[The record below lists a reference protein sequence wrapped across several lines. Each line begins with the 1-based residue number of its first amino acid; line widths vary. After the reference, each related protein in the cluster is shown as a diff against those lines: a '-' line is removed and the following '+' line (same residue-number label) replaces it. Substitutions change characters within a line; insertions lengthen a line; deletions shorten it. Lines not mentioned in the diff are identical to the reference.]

1 MGFIERR
8 NGRYR
13 ARYRDPLGRQ
23 LSETFSR
30 KLDAER
36 FLREVQVDIERG
48 RWLDPSGAQLTLQSW
63 SGEFLSLARRLS
75 PTTQQTYR
83 RDLDKYILPRFGAYR
98 IGRLPTDEIE
108 KWLMDEIEAGI
119 ASSSVHRHYRTF
131 RRVLQVA
138 VQKEKILANPF
149 DRVEPPHVPSREMVF
164 LSWKQA
170 IELAEAHR
178 ERFRAL
184 IYLAVDSGMRW
195 SELIGL
201 RQSRLDLLHRK
212 VRVTDQLVRLDTK
225 QWLRKELK
233 TSASLRSITI
243 TPSTSAILAE
253 HVERFAEPGPE
264 GLVFTNNAGHPIMS
278 SSFWNNHFMPLLPL
292 SRPPAHE
299 RRARDRGRSSPEGNP
314 DAYGPQLDQRDAR
327 PLRSP
332 LPRARRGD
340 RIVVRGTDRS
350 ATRCSRDQRHPWR
363 VRKLSAVL

>member
-1 MGFIERR
+1 
-8 NGRYR
+8 
-13 ARYRDPLGRQ
+13 
-23 LSETFSR
+23 
-30 KLDAER
+30 
-36 FLREVQVDIERG
+36 
-48 RWLDPSGAQLTLQSW
+48 
-63 SGEFLSLARRLS
+63 
-75 PTTQQTYR
+75 
-83 RDLDKYILPRFGAYR
+83 
-98 IGRLPTDEIE
+98 
-108 KWLMDEIEAGI
+108 MDEIEAGI

-164 LSWKQA
+164 LSWEQA

-243 TPSTSAILAE
+243 TPSTAAILAE
-253 HVERFAEPGPE
+253 HVERFAEPGPD

-278 SSFWNNHFMPLLPL
+278 SSFWNNHFK
-292 SRPPAHE
+292 PAQDKAGVSCRFHDL
-299 RRARDRGRSSPEGNP
+299 RHTSVALAFRGRSTPEGNP

-350 ATRCSRDQRHPWR
+350 ATRCSRDQRHSWR